1 MTQPLI
7 TFIESIDDGKSAR
20 LRLTLKNGEPAQL
33 DCTFKKTIP
42 PHFSLLFP
50 PKSLAEEIEVNQTYS
65 IEIASEN
72 SPILFM
78 ASVESFEDNNSV
90 ILKATELTGPDSL
103 RELPRVTLSTT
114 ILATPSPD
122 SVAEGSSW
130 EISGSTI
137 DLSETGVLCIFPIE
151 LEENSTIQVRIE
163 LPSIDKHVECAAR
176 VVRTRKVRKERYQT
190 ALRFDNMTKEN
201 SEALMAACVQ
211 EQRNLLRQEQMPK

>member
-1 MTQPLI
+1 MSQPLN
-7 TFIESIDDGKSAR
+7 TFIESIEDGTSAR
-20 LRLTLKNGEPAQL
+20 LRLTLNNGEPAQL
-33 DCTFKKTIP
+33 ECTFKTTIP

-65 IEIASEN
+65 IEIVSEK

-90 ILKATELTGPDSL
+90 LLRATELTGPDSL

-114 ILATPSPD
+114 ILA
-122 SVAEGSSW
+122 SSDPASGTIESAW

-151 LEENSTIQVRIE
+151 LEDNSTIQVRIE
-163 LPSIDKHVECAAR
+163 LPSIAKHVECAAH
-176 VVRTRKVRKERYQT
+176 VVRTRKLRKERYQT

-201 SEALMAACVQ
+201 SESLMAACIQ
-211 EQRNLLRQEQMPK
+211 EQRNLLRQGQTSK